1 MDDNFDHKVFFKN
14 IMKLFEDNPE
24 DKWVV
29 DTLAWWNEYVDHI
42 V

>member
-1 MDDNFDHKVFFKN
+1 MDDNFDHEVFFKN

-29 DTLAWWNEYVDHI
+29 DTLAWWNKYVNHI

>member
-14 IMKLFEDNPE
+14 IVNLFEDNPE